1 MYLKVTKS
9 GLLEGMNVQGFIQSN
24 AIRDVI
30 PVPRKLLLENDHI
43 YVVHNDSLKKEKIK
57 VAHIENNT
65 MYVTGINEGTMVL
78 NRSVLGA
85 YEGMPVQIIQ

>member
-1 MYLKVTKS
+1 MKVNES
-9 GLLEGMNVQGFIQSN
+9 GLLEGKNVQGFVRSN
-24 AIRDVI
+24 SINNVI
-30 PVPRKLLLENDHI
+30 PVPRKLLLDNDHI
-43 YVVHNDSLKKEKIK
+43 YIVHNDSLKKQKIT

-65 MYVTGINEGTMVL
+65 MFVNGIEDGTIVL